1 MSETA
6 RILLAIGCFLY
17 FLIGLATADALG
29 DRWKPVLT
37 ILLCLLWPIPVGYM
51 LYSIIKK

>member
-1 MSETA
+1 MSDTV
-6 RILLAIGCFLY
+6 RILLALSCFIY

-29 DRWKPVLT
+29 DRQKPVLT
-37 ILLCLLWPIPVGYM
+37 TLLCLLWPIPVGYM